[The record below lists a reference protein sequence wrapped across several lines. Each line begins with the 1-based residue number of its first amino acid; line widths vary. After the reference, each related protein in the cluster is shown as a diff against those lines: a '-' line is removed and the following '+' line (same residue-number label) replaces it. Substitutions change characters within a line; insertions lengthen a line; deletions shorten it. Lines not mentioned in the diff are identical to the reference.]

1 MRPAVKWKARFIAE
15 RGFIPKAKWMAIVRN
30 RKERNKS
37 RRERN
42 AARRIGQGKFLWRQR
57 ERELVRNYVLLTM
70 KFVNERHRMPNP
82 GERKAI
88 MKASVEDSGY
98 VRESAGPRVLS
109 LGRIQQAIDE
119 AMNDAKLTVDDAALI
134 MADIAKHGKMDSD
147 RLRAIELRFK
157 LTTGFAPAKS
167 AVLHGHTRVDK
178 LFDPRV
184 FADTPPA
191 LPVDGQDDE

>member
-1 MRPAVKWKARFIAE
+1 MRKWRRTAEDRYGHLNSLQYANVLRAR
-15 RGFIPKAKWMAIVRN
+15 AKRA
-30 RKERNKS
+30 KER
-37 RRERN
+37 RQRN
-42 AARRIGQGKFLWRQR
+42 AARRIAQGKFLWRQR
-57 ERELVRNYVLLTM
+57 ERELVRNYILLTM
-70 KFVNERHRMPNP
+70 KFVHERHRMPSN
-82 GERKAI
+82 GERKEL
-88 MKASVEDSGY
+88 MKAAVEDSGY
-98 VRESAGPRVLS
+98 VRESSGPRVLG

-119 AMNDAKLTVDDAALI
+119 AMNDAKLTVTDAALI

-147 RLRAIELRFK
+147 RLRAVELRFK